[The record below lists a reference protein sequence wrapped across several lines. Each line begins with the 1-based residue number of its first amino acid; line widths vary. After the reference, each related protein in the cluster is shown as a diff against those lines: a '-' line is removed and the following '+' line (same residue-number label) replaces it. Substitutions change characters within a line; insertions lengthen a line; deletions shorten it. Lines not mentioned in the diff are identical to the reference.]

1 MHIQFS
7 HPATQD
13 FRDVVL
19 AMVPFIRHAGV
30 TIVANDDG
38 VFVTALTRNIDV
50 KFRIPGAT
58 VTNTGSVT
66 VSIFALRDI
75 MKNRVMKAKKNPPLT
90 VALVGDTHVDLSIA
104 GCSWQ
109 LDRKDRK
116 AE

>member
-7 HPATQD
+7 LPATLD
-13 FRDVVL
+13 LRDVVI
-19 AMVPFIRHAGV
+19 AMVPFVRHAGV

-58 VTNTGSVT
+58 ATSTGRVR
-66 VSIFALRDI
+66 VNIFNLRDI
-75 MKNRVMKAKKNPPLT
+75 LKERVIRTTKKSPLT
-90 VALVGDTHVDLSIA
+90 VALDGDTHVALSIA
-104 GCSWQ
+104 GRSWQ
-109 LDRKDRK
+109 LDRQ